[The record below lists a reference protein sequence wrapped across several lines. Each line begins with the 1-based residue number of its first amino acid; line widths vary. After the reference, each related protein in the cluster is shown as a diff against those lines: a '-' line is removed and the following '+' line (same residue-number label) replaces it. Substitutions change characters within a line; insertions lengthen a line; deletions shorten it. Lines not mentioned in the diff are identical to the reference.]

1 MIGRTLKHYRVE
13 APLGKGG
20 MGEVYRAQDTRLGRS
35 VALKVLS
42 EELTRDEDRKRRFF
56 QEARAASAVTHPA
69 IAQIYDVDE
78 AESVAFIAMELVPG
92 KTIRL
97 LLQGR
102 ELDLLGALTVA
113 IQVGEGLAKAHEA
126 GIVHR
131 DLKPEN
137 VMLTPDGHAKIL
149 DFGLAKLLEPAAPV
163 EGDEVSRMETVA
175 RTQAGMVLGTLS
187 YMSPEQA
194 RSLAVDHRS
203 DVFSLG
209 IVIYE
214 MATGQLP
221 FSGRTPLD
229 TLHAI
234 AFEES
239 RAATQVRPN
248 LPVSLQRAL
257 SRCLRKRPEDRYGS
271 VRELVE
277 DLKGVRREVETGITA
292 PVSLQGRLAEAWQ
305 TLASRV
311 PLMNSGWALLLGAGL
326 VVVAGYLLVD
336 RHSVGM
342 LIFTGF
348 VGLFAWRRFRNRRK
362 RLTRWLA
369 QRLRK
374 LPEVRVVA
382 CDGNRIIVLV
392 DKALARTY
400 LRVNTLVEQLNAS
413 MYFGEPFTVSVR
425 DNPTPEETRSLFGS
439 SGVLYVRQDVLEAEV

>member
-1 MIGRTLKHYRVE
+1 MIGRTLKHYVVE

-20 MGEVYRAQDTRLGRS
+20 MGEVYRARDTRLGRS
-35 VALKVLS
+35 VALKLLS
-42 EELTRDEDRKRRFF
+42 EELTRDEDRKGRFF

-78 AESVAFIAMELVPG
+78 AEGVAFIAMELVPG

-113 IQVGEGLAKAHEA
+113 MQVGEGLAKAHEA

-149 DFGLAKLLEPAAPV
+149 DFGLAKLLEPAAPF
-163 EGDEVSRMETVA
+163 EGDEVSRRETVA
-175 RTQAGMVLGTLS
+175 RTQAGMVVGTLS

-203 DVFSLG
+203 DIFSLG
-209 IVIYE
+209 VVIYE

-248 LPVSLQRAL
+248 LPASLQTVIT
-257 SRCLRKRPEDRYGS
+257 RCLRKRAEDRYGS
-271 VRELVE
+271 ARELVE
-277 DLKGVRREVETGITA
+277 DLRVVRREVETGITA
-292 PVSLQGRLAEAWQ
+292 PVSLQGRLLEAWHN
-305 TLASRV
+305 LASRA
-311 PLMNSGWALLLGAGL
+311 PGMHWTWGIGLGAGVALAVYLIVVKQAVGTL
-326 VVVAGYLLVD
+326 VMAGLL
-336 RHSVGM
+336 
-342 LIFTGF
+342 
-348 VGLFAWRRFRNRRK
+348 GLFAWRRFRNRRK
-362 RLTRWLA
+362 RLMRWLA
-369 QRLRK
+369 QRLKK

-382 CDGNRIIVLV
+382 CDGNRITVLV
-392 DKALARTY
+392 DKALAKTY
-400 LRVNTLVEQLNAS
+400 LRVNTLVEQLNSS

-425 DNPTPEETRSLFGS
+425 DNPTPEETRSLFGG